1 MKIID
6 AIAKR
11 LSFLLDEKNLTQ
23 YALCKKIAIDPS
35 NIYNIMYNRCKTITV
50 DKLFLLAE
58 GLDMTAQEFLDDP
71 VFAKENLE
79 VD

>member
-11 LSFLLDEKNLTQ
+11 IIGLLEEKNLTQ
-23 YALCKKIAIDPS
+23 YALCKKVAIDPS
-35 NIYNIMYNRCKTITV
+35 NIYNILYGRCKTITV

-58 GLDMTAQEFLDDP
+58 GFDITVQQFLDHPLFYEEFD
-71 VFAKENLE
+71 V
-79 VD
+79 